1 MASFKTMGG
10 LPTQRRVVLIVEDE
24 VFICLALASH
34 LADKGF
40 TVREAHCAADA
51 IAILEE
57 PGCAIDLV
65 FSDVRMPGEMDGFGL
80 SRWIFENRPNVPV
93 ILASANVGQL
103 SVLENLCGAGTM
115 AKPYDFDAA
124 TAKITLAIDNNRVN

>member
-24 VFICLALASH
+24 VLICLALATH

-57 PGCAIDLV
+57 RGCPIDLV

-80 SRWIFENRPNVPV
+80 SRWILENRPNVSV
-93 ILASANVGQL
+93 ILASGNVGQL
-103 SVLENLCGAGTM
+103 AV
-115 AKPYDFDAA
+115 
-124 TAKITLAIDNNRVN
+124 V